1 MEAALAHL
9 AVLPTVLAGEHAPGQ
24 RVVGHEGDVVG
35 AEDGQEL
42 AFHPAVDG
50 VVEALVDLG
59 QGIRLVLADLGWEKY
74 ELFSGRCIST
84 ITRWG
89 W

>member
-1 MEAALAHL
+1 M
-9 AVLPTVLAGEHAPGQ
+9 LAGQHAPGQ

-50 VVEALVDLG
+50 VVEALVGLG
-59 QGIRLVLADLGWEKY
+59 QGVRFILADLGLEKY

-89 W
+89 RWLWNWVG